1 MREPKLGGARA
12 WSVSTPTTPT
22 SPRGVDA
29 ILIANMLPLNVLSDL
44 EHRAQTAKA
53 VGRREVAFGAVET
66 LALVAEIRAR
76 RKRADKDERRRA
88 ELAELEIDMRHQAYM
103 SETTA
108 ADERDKRHA
117 AESEVERMKTLVEK
131 QQAMTAAA
139 RTAQAEAH
147 AETARVTQLL
157 LETEARCAA
166 ADAAAESTKASL
178 HSETTARRKA
188 EGDIRVAREEAD
200 AARADAATNA
210 RRMRDEL
217 KDVKQEAGRRLEAL
231 EREMSLARVT
241 RARQQQMQP
250 LHEPPPS
257 HDGESG
263 GRPPEEA
270 QIGALHTQ
278 LDAMSAQLGRDP
290 RDYIGGSRGRGIS
303 GLSSGF
309 GISSTNSS
317 TPSTLAAPRTT
328 PGGGMSDDPLS
339 RAGQRSTIEQA
350 RANET
355 ARMHETACGVMD
367 AVEVGWERAQSCRRA
382 SELRFSELVRESEA
396 RVLHSQA
403 AAAEQRVSSAA
414 DEVKR
419 CLAFD
424 FAR

>member
-231 EREMSLARVT
+231 EREMSLTRVT

-270 QIGALHTQ
+270 QIGALHAQ

-367 AVEVGWERAQSCRRA
+367 AVEVGWERAQSHRRA

>member
-166 ADAAAESTKASL
+166 ADAAVPVCQPAWLCKQ
-178 HSETTARRKA
+178 H
-188 EGDIRVAREEAD
+188 ARESARTGARKSRNIRLIRAFD
-200 AARADAATNA
+200 ASFDF
-210 RRMRDEL
+210 
-217 KDVKQEAGRRLEAL
+217 Q
-231 EREMSLARVT
+231 
-241 RARQQQMQP
+241 
-250 LHEPPPS
+250 
-257 HDGESG
+257 
-263 GRPPEEA
+263 
-270 QIGALHTQ
+270 
-278 LDAMSAQLGRDP
+278 
-290 RDYIGGSRGRGIS
+290 
-303 GLSSGF
+303 
-309 GISSTNSS
+309 
-317 TPSTLAAPRTT
+317 LAANAT
-328 PGGGMSDDPLS
+328 
-339 RAGQRSTIEQA
+339 
-350 RANET
+350 
-355 ARMHETACGVMD
+355 
-367 AVEVGWERAQSCRRA
+367 
-382 SELRFSELVRESEA
+382 VR
-396 RVLHSQA
+396 HP
-403 AAAEQRVSSAA
+403 
-414 DEVKR
+414 
-419 CLAFD
+419 F
-424 FAR
+424 